1 MFPVVEAT
9 ASTSYS
15 ANQTSHTID
24 LPTGITSGD
33 LLLLWFCM
41 DSTTGTVTTPTGWDL
56 EEGPLLQTDRSLLY
70 SRVADG
76 SEGSTVTVATSN
88 SESSTAIAVRI
99 SGAESFITASGSA
112 SSGIMSNPTAV
123 TATASAESILLC
135 FGSSLGAITVPEI
148 ANGPLTEIFQAG
160 NTADTNNTVC
170 CELVYAN
177 RTTTALEEVAVLPWR
192 WSQSVAHRTATVLVH
207 GMASGGSFAQTGIR
221 NRGILIP

>member
-1 MFPVVEAT
+1 MFPIVESS

-15 ANQTSHTID
+15 ANQTSHAVD
-24 LPTGITSGD
+24 LPSGVSSGD

-41 DSTTGTVTTPTGWDL
+41 DSTTGTVTTPTGWNL
-56 EEGPLLQTDRSLLY
+56 EEGPLLQTDRSILY
-70 SRVADG
+70 SRIADG
-76 SEGSTVTVATSN
+76 LEGATVTVATST

-99 SGAESFITASGSA
+99 SGADNFITASGSA
-112 SSGIMSNPTAV
+112 PSGIMANPTSV

-148 ANGPLTEIFQAG
+148 ANGPLTEVFQAG
-160 NTADTNNTVC
+160 NSADTNNTVS

-177 RTTTALEEVAVLPWR
+177 RTTTAEEEVAVLPWR

-207 GMASGGSFAQTGIR
+207 GMSSAIAAGFPLSRTFNTGC
-221 NRGILIP
+221 